1 MKLKL
6 INCIKYSIVFFYT
19 FSFSQRS
26 DDLINW
32 QLKGSESNF
41 PGTGAEELYKKLKTQ
56 PSYEVIVAVI
66 DGGVDIHHEDLK
78 QNIWVN
84 RKEIPGNGIDDDKNG
99 YIDDIYGWNFLGNAK
114 GENIQYDT
122 YETTR
127 TLARLSKKYKNTKPE
142 SVPKDQQVEYQRYLE
157 IKKI

>member
-1 MKLKL
+1 MMKLKL

-66 DGGVDIHHEDLK
+66 DGVVDIHHEDIK
-78 QNIWVN
+78 QN
-84 RKEIPGNGIDDDKNG
+84 R
-99 YIDDIYGWNFLGNAK
+99 
-114 GENIQYDT
+114 
-122 YETTR
+122 
-127 TLARLSKKYKNTKPE
+127 
-142 SVPKDQQVEYQRYLE
+142 
-157 IKKI
+157 